1 MKQHL
6 KQKFSIRKF
15 TVGTGSVLLG
25 TFLILSVHDVAHASE
40 LNTNNTKSTTA
51 NSSANADA
59 QAPVTQA
66 PTKEASQTETTNK
79 DNTVAT
85 ETPTTEVQA
94 SEQSS
99 TQHNTV
105 ADNSA
110 TPKTEVA
117 PSSTTKGEDREA
129 KTEAAPQTETNT
141 ITAASDT
148 TSQPAVHKRSRRS
161 ATAPLSSEG
170 ILENNATTASPNMDD
185 PNGATIQSRP
195 VKIPKAKDP
204 NTIPTQNV
212 LFEKNPD
219 PNQYTFAITDLK
231 DFNASYHTKYYYRL
245 SKPFDDSK
253 NVTIELVDGETNAV
267 VETKR
272 INSPGTVSIGE
283 TSLAR
288 VVAARDPKKAKY
300 GHINFTFLQTLDSF
314 NKTLSTIRGR
324 FAIDDQGSL
333 ENERSGMQI
342 YDVFNQANEGTTITD
357 PQYYVPEV
365 VPQITYYRVVNKNNP
380 TYQANKTDVNAQTYE
395 PNETETELARY
406 VIKGM
411 DGQTYNASNVRQF
424 EGYHLY
430 QMADPANMTGPITRP
445 YQVGL
450 RYVDAETNNGGVKR
464 IKEIVE
470 EDGTTRVEVWTL
482 SADHMSESAKNT
494 GIDTTNYVKVYETTL
509 KPGQRNM
516 NDLGKEISIPGY
528 SKPFKILDASQ
539 GDGAV
544 GNVFVPDQ
552 TIKGVQVGRG
562 SNFRLQNL
570 LTKAHPVI
578 YYYTKIE
585 PVEVTLSARKVVK
598 RNTSLPGGQLTNGQ
612 FTFNIVA
619 GPNSPAI
626 PAASQS
632 KTNAADGSVTFDKIS
647 FTKPGTYTY
656 TITENKTNLSPDYDA
671 EPLTVT
677 ATVTVTEENGVLK
690 SNVAYAYNSDTDGN
704 QAFTNYYVAPKQ
716 LNFDVHFTKDLTGR
730 PLTDGEFH
738 FNMKNAAGEVIA
750 TGTNDAQGQIN
761 FEFIDGKRPTYTNT
775 DAGRTFTYTVEEVP
789 GSEQGVTYD
798 PMKAT
803 VTVNVTKTQNQDLHV
818 LTVTSVAPRD
828 TEFNNVY
835 TPTPAKA
842 KIEFTKVLA
851 GKKLTDGAF
860 EFTLSEDGEVL
871 QTVRNVNGKVTF
883 QDISYSSEGNHT
895 YTIQE
900 VRGTDANIDY
910 DPMVATVNVN
920 VIEDPSTHNLEAI
933 VDNPQ
938 DTEFDNYYVAP
949 KQLNFDVDF
958 TKDLA
963 GRPLRDGEFH
973 FNMKNAAGEVIA
985 TGTNN
990 ENGRIT
996 FTFVDGKRPTYTNTD
1011 AGKSFTYTVE
1021 EVPSD
1026 ELGITSDPM
1035 KATVTVNVTK
1045 SEDQGLR
1052 VLTVTSVAPKD
1063 TEFNNLFT
1071 PTPIKAK
1078 IELTK
1083 TLAGKALTDGEFQF
1097 TLSEN
1102 DEVIQ
1107 TVTNQNGKIVFDN
1120 LTYTE
1125 KGMHMYNVKEVVGT
1139 DTNIDYDPMV
1149 AVVLVNVIEDPSTGG
1164 LEAVIV
1170 NPDDTEFDNYY
1181 VKPKELD
1188 FGVKFTK
1195 ELAGRPLQDGE
1206 FHFNMK
1212 DANGEVIATGTNNAA
1227 GEITFTFVDGK
1238 RPTYTNADAGKSFTY
1253 TVEEVPSDEQGMI
1266 SDPMKATVT
1275 VNVTKDLH
1283 VLTATSV
1290 APADTEF
1297 NNIYTPAPAKA
1308 KFEFTKA
1315 LTGKALTDGEFQ
1327 FTLSENGEVIQTVT
1341 NKDGKVS
1348 FDEISYNEEGL
1359 HTYTVKE
1366 VAGTD
1371 ANIDYDPMVATVIVN
1386 VTKNSTTGN
1395 YEANVIT
1402 PDDTEFDNYYVK
1414 PKELDFG
1421 VKFTKELAGRPLA
1434 DQEFHFNMKDANGEV
1449 IATGTNNAD
1458 GEITFTF
1465 VDGKRPTYTN
1475 ADAGKSFTY
1484 TVEEVPSEEQGVTS
1498 DPMKATVTV
1507 NVTKDLHVL
1516 TATSVAPADTE
1527 FNNIYTPAPAKA
1539 KFEFT
1544 KVLTGK
1550 ALTDGEFQFTLS
1562 ENGEVIQTVT
1572 NKDGKVS
1579 FDEISYNEE
1588 GLHTYTVKEVTGTDS
1603 NIDYDP
1609 MEATVTVNVTKNST
1623 TGNYE
1628 ATVITPDDTEFDNFY
1643 VAPKEL
1649 NFDVE
1654 FTKALTGRDLKDQEF
1669 QFNMKDANGEVI
1681 ATGTNNAKGKISFTF
1696 VDGKRPTYT
1705 NADAGKTFTY
1715 TVEEVPSTE
1724 VGVTSD
1730 TMKAT
1735 VTVNVT
1741 KDLHVL
1747 TATSVAPAD
1756 TEFNNTFVPPTP
1768 PIPHFQPE
1776 KFDLSVE
1783 KFDITGNK
1791 LLDDDSEVANKYAD
1805 TASNPYADQTDNNE
1819 PENINT
1825 KELNRG
1831 DKIVYQV
1838 WLDTTQLTEVNK
1850 INQLGITDDYD
1861 ETSVDIT
1868 DVKAYDGVTGQDVS
1882 NLFDITNENGV
1893 VTATTKESLVTDHV
1907 IDNNQMPFGRYY
1919 KFELVGTVKADA
1931 VAGKDITN
1939 IANQSA
1945 QYFNPAKGGNEVP
1958 PPPSTEKRIN
1968 KVKPDPANLQ
1978 LKVTKH
1984 LEGGQLKGGDFTFD
1998 LIDLANP
2005 GQPVEEATNDI
2016 DGNVNFKAIKYNQ
2029 TGTYNYVITEKVGT
2043 DANVDYDTMTVS
2055 AIVTVDRD
2063 ETTGNLKAHVSYVS
2077 TGGKSIGQDDTE
2089 FNNTVIPPVPPT
2101 PEIQPEKFDL
2111 SVPKFDLTGNKLL
2124 DDDSELANK
2133 YTDTANNPYADQTD
2147 NNEPEN
2153 INTKELNRGDTIVYQ
2168 VWLDTTKLTE
2178 ANKINKLGI
2187 TDDYDETTVEVS
2199 DIKAYDS
2206 VTGQDVTHLFDIT
2219 NENGIITATTKESLV
2234 TDHVIDS
2241 TQMPFGRYYKFDIV
2255 GTVKADAVAGKD
2267 FTNIANQSV
2276 QFFNPVK
2283 GGNEVPP
2290 PPSTEKRINKVKSTP
2305 ANIELKV
2312 TKHLEGG
2319 QLKGGDYTFILTN
2332 LANPEQPVQ
2341 EVTNDADGNVKFA
2354 PIKYKEVG
2362 TYSYLVTEKV
2372 GTDANVDY
2380 DTMSIVVNVDVTKDP
2395 TTGDLK
2401 AAVKYIS
2408 TGGKSIGANDTEFNN
2423 TVIPPVPPTPHFQPE
2438 KFDLSV
2444 PKFDL
2449 TGNKLLD
2456 DDSELANKYADTVSN
2471 PYADQTDNN
2480 EPENIN
2486 TKALSHGDT
2495 IVYQVWLDTTQLTA
2509 ANKINQL
2516 GITDD
2521 YDESSVEV
2529 SDIKAYDGV
2538 TGQDVTHLFDIVNN
2552 NGVIT
2557 ATTKENLVKDHVIDN
2572 EQMPFGRYY
2581 KFDIVGTVKADAVG
2595 GKEITNVANQSAQF
2609 FNPVKGG
2616 NEVPPPPTTEKR
2628 INKVKPEPANIELK
2642 VTKKLEGGDLKG
2654 GDFTFVLTDLDH
2666 PEQPVQQATN
2676 DANGNVKFLPIKYNE
2691 VGTHSYLVTEKVG
2704 TETDVDYDRMTI
2716 AVNVEVTRDEVT
2728 GNLKTNVKY
2737 VSTGGKSVGANDTE
2751 FNNTVIPPVPP
2762 TPHFQPEK
2770 FDLSV
2775 PKFDLTGNKL
2785 LDDDSELANKYT
2797 DTANNPYADQTDNNE
2812 PENINTKE
2820 LNRGDAIVYQVWL
2833 DTTKLTEANKIN
2845 KLGITDDYDETSV
2858 EVSDIKAYDGVTGQ
2872 DVTHLFDIVNNNGVI
2887 TATTKESLVKDHVID
2902 NEQMPFGRYYKF
2914 DIVGTVKADA
2924 VGGKEIT
2931 NVANQSVQF
2940 FNPVKG
2946 GNEVPPPPT
2955 TEKRINKVKPVPAKF
2970 EFKVTKKL
2978 EGGQLKGGDYTFI
2991 LTDLNSPD
2999 HPVQLATNDVNGK
3012 VNFLPI
3018 KFDKVGT
3025 YSYLIT
3031 EKVGTDQNI
3040 DYDTMSI
3047 VATVVVTENPTTGD
3061 LQAKVSY
3068 ISTGGKAIGLDDTEF
3083 NNKVKPPVPPKP
3095 DKPPYC
3101 PPRHPGKP
3109 PVHPPHHPG
3118 KPPVPPK
3125 TPGVPPT
3132 HHVPPTPEQPNKP
3145 KHLPKTGSEETNT
3158 NAPLLATMFAGLGS
3172 ILLFSRRRKK
3182 EDK

>member
-1071 PTPIKAK
+1071 STPIKAK

-1290 APADTEF
+1290 APKDTEF
-1297 NNIYTPAPAKA
+1297 NNLFTSTPIKA
-1308 KFEFTKA
+1308 K
-1315 LTGKALTDGEFQ
+1315 
-1327 FTLSENGEVIQTVT
+1327 I
-1341 NKDGKVS
+1341 
-1348 FDEISYNEEGL
+1348 
-1359 HTYTVKE
+1359 
-1366 VAGTD
+1366 
-1371 ANIDYDPMVATVIVN
+1371 
-1386 VTKNSTTGN
+1386 
-1395 YEANVIT
+1395 
-1402 PDDTEFDNYYVK
+1402 
-1414 PKELDFG
+1414 EL
-1421 VKFTKELAGRPLA
+1421 
-1434 DQEFHFNMKDANGEV
+1434 
-1449 IATGTNNAD
+1449 
-1458 GEITFTF
+1458 
-1465 VDGKRPTYTN
+1465 
-1475 ADAGKSFTY
+1475 
-1484 TVEEVPSEEQGVTS
+1484 
-1498 DPMKATVTV
+1498 
-1507 NVTKDLHVL
+1507 
-1516 TATSVAPADTE
+1516 
-1527 FNNIYTPAPAKA
+1527 
-1539 KFEFT
+1539 T

-1681 ATGTNNAKGKISFTF
+1681 ATGTNNAEGKISFTF

-1768 PIPHFQPE
+1768 PTPHFQPE

-1791 LLDDDSEVANKYAD
+1791 LLDDDSELANKYAD
-1805 TASNPYADQTDNNE
+1805 TAS
-1819 PENINT
+1819 
-1825 KELNRG
+1825 
-1831 DKIVYQV
+1831 
-1838 WLDTTQLTEVNK
+1838 
-1850 INQLGITDDYD
+1850 
-1861 ETSVDIT
+1861 
-1868 DVKAYDGVTGQDVS
+1868 
-1882 NLFDITNENGV
+1882 
-1893 VTATTKESLVTDHV
+1893 
-1907 IDNNQMPFGRYY
+1907 
-1919 KFELVGTVKADA
+1919 
-1931 VAGKDITN
+1931 
-1939 IANQSA
+1939 
-1945 QYFNPAKGGNEVP
+1945 
-1958 PPPSTEKRIN
+1958 
-1968 KVKPDPANLQ
+1968 
-1978 LKVTKH
+1978 
-1984 LEGGQLKGGDFTFD
+1984 
-1998 LIDLANP
+1998 
-2005 GQPVEEATNDI
+2005 
-2016 DGNVNFKAIKYNQ
+2016 
-2029 TGTYNYVITEKVGT
+2029 
-2043 DANVDYDTMTVS
+2043 
-2055 AIVTVDRD
+2055 
-2063 ETTGNLKAHVSYVS
+2063 
-2077 TGGKSIGQDDTE
+2077 
-2089 FNNTVIPPVPPT
+2089 
-2101 PEIQPEKFDL
+2101 
-2111 SVPKFDLTGNKLL
+2111 
-2124 DDDSELANK
+2124 
-2133 YTDTANNPYADQTD
+2133 NPYADQTD

-2241 TQMPFGRYYKFDIV
+2241 T
-2255 GTVKADAVAGKD
+2255 
-2267 FTNIANQSV
+2267 
-2276 QFFNPVK
+2276 
-2283 GGNEVPP
+2283 
-2290 PPSTEKRINKVKSTP
+2290 
-2305 ANIELKV
+2305 
-2312 TKHLEGG
+2312 
-2319 QLKGGDYTFILTN
+2319 
-2332 LANPEQPVQ
+2332 
-2341 EVTNDADGNVKFA
+2341 
-2354 PIKYKEVG
+2354 
-2362 TYSYLVTEKV
+2362 
-2372 GTDANVDY
+2372 
-2380 DTMSIVVNVDVTKDP
+2380 
-2395 TTGDLK
+2395 
-2401 AAVKYIS
+2401 
-2408 TGGKSIGANDTEFNN
+2408 
-2423 TVIPPVPPTPHFQPE
+2423 
-2438 KFDLSV
+2438 
-2444 PKFDL
+2444 
-2449 TGNKLLD
+2449 
-2456 DDSELANKYADTVSN
+2456 
-2471 PYADQTDNN
+2471 
-2480 EPENIN
+2480 
-2486 TKALSHGDT
+2486 
-2495 IVYQVWLDTTQLTA
+2495 
-2509 ANKINQL
+2509 
-2516 GITDD
+2516 
-2521 YDESSVEV
+2521 
-2529 SDIKAYDGV
+2529 
-2538 TGQDVTHLFDIVNN
+2538 
-2552 NGVIT
+2552 
-2557 ATTKENLVKDHVIDN
+2557 
-2572 EQMPFGRYY
+2572 QMPFGRYY

-2716 AVNVEVTRDEVT
+2716 AVNIEVTRDEVT

-2812 PENINTKE
+2812 PENINTKA
-2820 LNRGDAIVYQVWL
+2820 LSHGDTIVYQVWL
-2833 DTTKLTEANKIN
+2833 DTTQLTAANKIN
-2845 KLGITDDYDETSV
+2845 QLGITDDYDESSV

-2924 VGGKEIT
+2924 VGGKEITNVANQSAQFFNPVKGGNEVPPPPSTEKRINKVKPEPANIELKVTKKLEGGELKGGDFTFVLTDLENPDQPVQQATNDANGNVKFLPIKYNEVGKHSYLVTEKVGTEANVHYDTMSIIVNVDVTKDEVTGNLKTHVNYVSTGGNSIGSNDTEFNNTITPPPPVVPPTPVYQPEKFDLSVEKFDLTGNKLLDDDSELANKYADTNKNPYADQTNNNEPENINTKELNRGDKIVYQVWLDTTKLTEANKINKLGITDDYDESSVDVQSIKAYDGVTGQDVSYLFDIVNNNGVITATSKESLVKDHVIDNEQMPFGRYYKFDIVGTVKADAVAGKDFTNIANQSVQYFNPVKGGNEVPPPPPSEKRVNKVKPAPADIELKVTKKLEGGQLKGGDFTFVLTDLDNPNQVVQEVTNDANGIVKFSTMKYKEVGTHSYLVTEKVGTDANVDYDAMNILVNVNVTKDETTGNLKAAVKYISTGGKSIGANDTEFNNTVKPPVPPTPVVQPEKFDLSVEKFDLTGKKLLDDDSELANKYADTNKNPYADQTSNNEPENINTKALNRGDKIVYQVWLDTTKLTEANKINKLGITDDYDESSVAIQHIKAYDGVTGQDVTHLFDIVDTNGVITATTKENLVKDHVIDNAQMPFGRYYKFDIVGVIRNDAKANKDIT

-3172 ILLFSRRRKK
+3172 ILLFGRRRKK

>member
-79 DNTVAT
+79 DNTVAK

-365 VPQITYYRVVNKNNP
+365 VPQTTYYRVVNKNNP

-516 NDLGKEISIPGY
+516 NDLGKEISIPSY

-1071 PTPIKAK
+1071 PTTIKAK

-1414 PKELDFG
+1414 PKELEFG

-1681 ATGTNNAKGKISFTF
+1681 ATGTNNAEGKISFTF

-1768 PIPHFQPE
+1768 PTPHFQPE

-1783 KFDITGNK
+1783 KFDI
-1791 LLDDDSEVANKYAD
+1791 
-1805 TASNPYADQTDNNE
+1805 
-1819 PENINT
+1819 
-1825 KELNRG
+1825 
-1831 DKIVYQV
+1831 
-1838 WLDTTQLTEVNK
+1838 
-1850 INQLGITDDYD
+1850 
-1861 ETSVDIT
+1861 
-1868 DVKAYDGVTGQDVS
+1868 
-1882 NLFDITNENGV
+1882 
-1893 VTATTKESLVTDHV
+1893 
-1907 IDNNQMPFGRYY
+1907 
-1919 KFELVGTVKADA
+1919 
-1931 VAGKDITN
+1931 
-1939 IANQSA
+1939 
-1945 QYFNPAKGGNEVP
+1945 
-1958 PPPSTEKRIN
+1958 
-1968 KVKPDPANLQ
+1968 
-1978 LKVTKH
+1978 
-1984 LEGGQLKGGDFTFD
+1984 
-1998 LIDLANP
+1998 
-2005 GQPVEEATNDI
+2005 
-2016 DGNVNFKAIKYNQ
+2016 
-2029 TGTYNYVITEKVGT
+2029 
-2043 DANVDYDTMTVS
+2043 
-2055 AIVTVDRD
+2055 
-2063 ETTGNLKAHVSYVS
+2063 
-2077 TGGKSIGQDDTE
+2077 
-2089 FNNTVIPPVPPT
+2089 
-2101 PEIQPEKFDL
+2101 
-2111 SVPKFDLTGNKLL
+2111 
-2124 DDDSELANK
+2124 
-2133 YTDTANNPYADQTD
+2133 
-2147 NNEPEN
+2147 
-2153 INTKELNRGDTIVYQ
+2153 
-2168 VWLDTTKLTE
+2168 
-2178 ANKINKLGI
+2178 
-2187 TDDYDETTVEVS
+2187 
-2199 DIKAYDS
+2199 
-2206 VTGQDVTHLFDIT
+2206 
-2219 NENGIITATTKESLV
+2219 
-2234 TDHVIDS
+2234 
-2241 TQMPFGRYYKFDIV
+2241 
-2255 GTVKADAVAGKD
+2255 
-2267 FTNIANQSV
+2267 
-2276 QFFNPVK
+2276 
-2283 GGNEVPP
+2283 
-2290 PPSTEKRINKVKSTP
+2290 
-2305 ANIELKV
+2305 
-2312 TKHLEGG
+2312 
-2319 QLKGGDYTFILTN
+2319 
-2332 LANPEQPVQ
+2332 
-2341 EVTNDADGNVKFA
+2341 
-2354 PIKYKEVG
+2354 
-2362 TYSYLVTEKV
+2362 
-2372 GTDANVDY
+2372 
-2380 DTMSIVVNVDVTKDP
+2380 
-2395 TTGDLK
+2395 
-2401 AAVKYIS
+2401 
-2408 TGGKSIGANDTEFNN
+2408 
-2423 TVIPPVPPTPHFQPE
+2423 
-2438 KFDLSV
+2438 
-2444 PKFDL
+2444 

-2521 YDESSVEV
+2521 YDEASVEV

-2557 ATTKENLVKDHVIDN
+2557 ATTKENLVTDHVIDN
-2572 EQMPFGRYY
+2572 NQMPFGRYY

-2691 VGTHSYLVTEKVG
+2691 VGKHSYLVTEKVG
-2704 TETDVDYDRMTI
+2704 TEANVHYDTMSI
-2716 AVNVEVTRDEVT
+2716 IVNVDVTKDEVT
-2728 GNLKTNVKY
+2728 GNLKTHVNY
-2737 VSTGGKSVGANDTE
+2737 VSTGGNSIGSNDTE
-2751 FNNTVIPPVPP
+2751 FNNTITPPPPVVPP
-2762 TPHFQPEK
+2762 TPVYQPEK

-2775 PKFDLTGNKL
+2775 EKFDLTGNKL
-2785 LDDDSELANKYT
+2785 LDDDSELANKYA
-2797 DTANNPYADQTDNNE
+2797 DTNKNPYADQTNNNE

-2820 LNRGDAIVYQVWL
+2820 LNRGDKIVYQVWL

-2845 KLGITDDYDETSV
+2845 KLGITDDYDESSV
-2858 EVSDIKAYDGVTGQ
+2858 DVQSIKAYDGVTGQ
-2872 DVTHLFDIVNNNGVI
+2872 DVSYLFDIVNNNGVI
-2887 TATTKESLVKDHVID
+2887 TATSKESLVKDHVID

-2924 VGGKEIT
+2924 VAGKDFTNIANQSVQYFNPVKGGNEVPPPPPSEKRVNKVKPAPADIELKVTKKLEGGQLKGGDFTFVLTDLDNPNQVVQEVTNDANGIVKFSTMKYKEVGTHSYLVTEKVGTDANVDYDAMNILVNVNVTKDETTGNLKAAVKYISTGGKSIGANDTEFNNTVKPPVPPTPVVQPEKFDLSVEKFDLTGKKLLDDDSELANKYADTNKNPYADQTSNNEPENINTKALNRGDKIVYQVWLDTTKLTEANKINKLGITDDYDESSVAIQHIKAYDGVTGQDVTHLFDIVDTNGVITATTKENLVKDHVIDNAQIPFGRYYKFDIVGVIRNDAKANKDIT

-3172 ILLFSRRRKK
+3172 ILLFGRRRKK